1 MKYTKLQKAGLN
13 ISRVGLGT
21 NAVGGHNLYADVN
34 EEEGK
39 RLIEEA
45 IQQGITFFDTA
56 DSYGFGRSE
65 ELVGGVLKGKKRHEF
80 VLASKGGI
88 QPLLNGETYI
98 NNEPSYLRRA
108 VENSLKRLQTDYIDL
123 YYLHFTN
130 PETSYID
137 SIGELTRLKEEGK
150 IRSIGISNVNVEQLK
165 IANQYGHIDVVQ
177 SPYNMLDR
185 TAEEELLPY
194 CIEVGISFIPYGPLA
209 FGILG
214 GKYTE
219 DFKLNERDW
228 RQSVNLF
235 EENTYK
241 KNFKKIEKLKDLANE
256 NNIEVSHLA
265 LAWLLS
271 KKGID
276 VIIPGGKRAEQI
288 RESVRAVDVSLNESA
303 MKEIESIL
311 EE

>member
-1 MKYTKLQKAGLN
+1 
-13 ISRVGLGT
+13 
-21 NAVGGHNLYADVN
+21 
-34 EEEGK
+34 
-39 RLIEEA
+39 
-45 IQQGITFFDTA
+45 
-56 DSYGFGRSE
+56 
-65 ELVGGVLKGKKRHEF
+65 
-80 VLASKGGI
+80 
-88 QPLLNGETYI
+88 LNGEVYI
-98 NNEPSYLRRA
+98 NNERSYLRNA
-108 VENSLKRLQTDYIDL
+108 VENSLRRLQTDYIDL

-150 IRSIGISNVNVEQLK
+150 IRAIGISNVNVEQLK
-165 IANQYGHIDVVQ
+165 EANQYGQIDVVQ

-185 TAEEELLPY
+185 AAGEELLPY
-194 CIEVGISFIPYGPLA
+194 CIESGISFIPYGPLA

-219 DFKLNERDW
+219 DFKLSEGDW

-241 KNFKKIEKLKDLANE
+241 SNFKKVEKLKGLAKAK
-256 NNIEVSHLA
+256 NIEVSHLA
-265 LAWLLS
+265 LAWLLN

-276 VIIPGGKRAEQI
+276 TVIPGGKRAEQI
-288 RESVRAVDVSLNESA
+288 RESVRAVEVSLNEKV

-311 EE
+311 EA

>member
-13 ISRVGLGT
+13 ISQLGLGT
-21 NAVGGHNLYADVN
+21 NAVGGHNLYANVN

-39 RLIEEA
+39 QMIEEA

-56 DSYGFGRSE
+56 DSYGVGRSE
-65 ELVGGVLKGKKRHEF
+65 ELVGEVLKGKRHEF
-80 VLASKGGI
+80 VLATKGGI
-88 QPLLNGETYI
+88 QPLLNGEVYI
-98 NNEPSYLRRA
+98 NNEPSYLRNA
-108 VENSLKRLQTDYIDL
+108 VENSLRRLQTDYIDL

-150 IRSIGISNVNVEQLK
+150 IRSIGISNVSVEQLK
-165 IANQYGHIDVVQ
+165 EANRYGDIDVVQ
-177 SPYNMLDR
+177 APYNMLNR
-185 TAEEELLPY
+185 TAGEELLPY
-194 CIEVGISFIPYGPLA
+194 CIEADISFIPYGPLA

-219 DFKLNERDW
+219 DFKVNEKDW
-228 RQSVNLF
+228 RNGVNLF

-241 KNFKKIEKLKDLANE
+241 SNFKKVEKLKGLAQE
-256 NNIEVSHLA
+256 NNIEMSHLA
-265 LAWLLS
+265 LAWLLN

-276 VIIPGGKRAEQI
+276 TVIPGGKRAAQI
-288 RESVRAVDVSLNESA
+288 RESVRAVDVSLNEKV

-311 EE
+311 ED

>member
-1 MKYTKLQKAGLN
+1 MKYTKLHKAGLN
-13 ISRVGLGT
+13 ISKLGLGT

-45 IQQGITFFDTA
+45 IQQGITFFDTS

-65 ELVGGVLKGKKRHEF
+65 ELVGQVLKRNRHEF
-80 VLASKGGI
+80 VLATKGGI

-98 NNEPSYLRRA
+98 NNEPSYLKNA
-108 VENSLKRLQTDYIDL
+108 VENSLRRLQTDYIDL

-130 PETSYID
+130 SETSYID

-150 IRSIGISNVNVEQLK
+150 IRSIGISNVNIEQLK
-165 IANQYGHIDVVQ
+165 EANQHGYIDVVQ

-185 TAEEELLPY
+185 TAGEELLPY
-194 CIEVGISFIPYGPLA
+194 CIESGISFIPYGPLA

-219 DFKLNERDW
+219 DFKLNKGDW
-228 RQSVNLF
+228 RKSVNLF

-241 KNFKKIEKLKDLANE
+241 NNFKKVEKLKGLAE
-256 NNIEVSHLA
+256 EKNIEVSHLA
-265 LAWLLS
+265 LAWLLN
-271 KKGID
+271 KQGID
-276 VIIPGGKRAEQI
+276 TVIPGGKRAEQI
-288 RESVRAVDVSLNESA
+288 RESVRAVDVSLNKQD
-303 MKEIESIL
+303 MKQIESIL
-311 EE
+311 EA

>member
-1 MKYTKLQKAGLN
+1 MKYTKLQKAGLT
-13 ISRVGLGT
+13 ISKLGLGT
-21 NAVGGHNLYADVN
+21 NAVGGHNLYNDVN

-45 IQQGITFFDTA
+45 IQQGVTFFDTA

-65 ELVGGVLKGKKRHEF
+65 ELVGQVLKRNRHEF
-80 VLASKGGI
+80 VLATKGGI
-88 QPLLNGETYI
+88 QPLLNGGTYI
-98 NNEPSYLRRA
+98 NNEPSYLRNA
-108 VENSLKRLQTDYIDL
+108 VENSLRRLQTDYIDL

-130 PETSYID
+130 SETSYID

-165 IANQYGHIDVVQ
+165 EANQHGYIDVVQ

-185 TAEEELLPY
+185 TAGEELLPY
-194 CIEVGISFIPYGPLA
+194 CIEAGISFIPYGPLA

-219 DFKLNERDW
+219 NFKLNEGDW

-235 EENTYK
+235 EKNTYRS
-241 KNFKKIEKLKDLANE
+241 NFKKVEKLKGLAKE
-256 NNIEVSHLA
+256 KNIEVSHLA
-265 LAWLLS
+265 LAWLLN

-276 VIIPGGKRAEQI
+276 TVIPGGKRAEQI
-288 RESVRAVDVSLNESA
+288 RESIRAVDVSLNEQD
-303 MKEIESIL
+303 MKQIESIL
-311 EE
+311 EV

>member
-1 MKYTKLQKAGLN
+1 MKYTKLQKAGLT
-13 ISRVGLGT
+13 ISKLGLGT
-21 NAVGGHNLYADVN
+21 NAVGGHNLYNDVN

-45 IQQGITFFDTA
+45 IQQGVTFFDTA

-65 ELVGGVLKGKKRHEF
+65 ELVGQVLKRNRHEF
-80 VLASKGGI
+80 VLATKGGI

-98 NNEPSYLRRA
+98 NNEPSYLRNA
-108 VENSLKRLQTDYIDL
+108 VENSLRRLQTDYIDL

-130 PETSYID
+130 SETSYID
-137 SIGELTRLKEEGK
+137 SIGELIRLKEEGK
-150 IRSIGISNVNVEQLK
+150 IRSIGISNVNIEQLK
-165 IANQYGHIDVVQ
+165 EANQHGYIDVVQ

-185 TAEEELLPY
+185 TAGEELLPY

-219 DFKLNERDW
+219 DFKLNEGDW
-228 RQSVNLF
+228 RKSVNLF

-241 KNFKKIEKLKDLANE
+241 NNFKKVEKLKGLAE
-256 NNIEVSHLA
+256 EKNIEVSHIA
-265 LAWLLS
+265 LAWLLN
-271 KKGID
+271 KQGID
-276 VIIPGGKRAEQI
+276 TVIPGGKRAEQI
-288 RESVRAVDVSLNESA
+288 RESVRAVDALLNEQD
-303 MKEIESIL
+303 MKQIESIL
-311 EE
+311 EV

>member
-13 ISRVGLGT
+13 ISQLGLGT
-21 NAVGGHNLYADVN
+21 NAVGGHNLYANVN

-39 RLIEEA
+39 QMIEEA

-56 DSYGFGRSE
+56 DSYGVGRSE
-65 ELVGGVLKGKKRHEF
+65 ELVGEVLKGKRHEF
-80 VLASKGGI
+80 VLATKGGI
-88 QPLLNGETYI
+88 QPLLNGEVYI
-98 NNEPSYLRRA
+98 NNEPSYLRNA
-108 VENSLKRLQTDYIDL
+108 VENSLRRLQTDYIDL

-150 IRSIGISNVNVEQLK
+150 IRSIGISNVSVEQLK
-165 IANQYGHIDVVQ
+165 EANRYGDIDVVQ
-177 SPYNMLDR
+177 APYNMLNR
-185 TAEEELLPY
+185 TTGEELLPY
-194 CIEVGISFIPYGPLA
+194 CIEADISFIPYGPLA

-219 DFKLNERDW
+219 DFKVNEKDW
-228 RQSVNLF
+228 RNGVNLF

-241 KNFKKIEKLKDLANE
+241 SNFKKVEKLKGLAQE
-256 NNIEVSHLA
+256 NNIEMSHLA
-265 LAWLLS
+265 LAWLLN

-276 VIIPGGKRAEQI
+276 TVIPGGKRAAQI
-288 RESVRAVDVSLNESA
+288 RESVRAVDVSLNEKV

-311 EE
+311 ED

>member
-1 MKYTKLQKAGLN
+1 MKYTKLQKAGIN
-13 ISRVGLGT
+13 ISKLGLGT

-56 DSYGFGRSE
+56 DLYGFGRSE
-65 ELVGGVLKGKKRHEF
+65 ELVGEVIKEKRHEF
-80 VLASKGGI
+80 VLATKGGI
-88 QPLLNGETYI
+88 QPLLNGEVHI
-98 NNEPSYLRRA
+98 NNEPSYLRNA
-108 VENSLKRLQTDYIDL
+108 VENSLRRLQTDYIDL

-137 SIGELTRLKEEGK
+137 SIGGLTRLKEEGK
-150 IRSIGISNVNVEQLK
+150 IRSIGISNVSVEQLK
-165 IANQYGHIDVVQ
+165 KANRYGDIDVVQ
-177 SPYNMLDR
+177 APYNMLDR
-185 TAEEELLPY
+185 TAGEELLPY
-194 CIEVGISFIPYGPLA
+194 CIEAGISFISYGPLA

-219 DFKLNERDW
+219 DLKLNEGDW

-241 KNFKKIEKLKDLANE
+241 SNFKKVEKLKDLAKE

-265 LAWLLS
+265 LAWLLN
-271 KKGID
+271 KEGID
-276 VIIPGGKRAEQI
+276 TVIPGGKRAAQI
-288 RESVRAVDVSLNESA
+288 RESVRAVDVLLNEQD
-303 MKEIESIL
+303 MKQIESIL
-311 EE
+311 ED

>member
-1 MKYTKLQKAGLN
+1 MKYTKLQKAGLH
-13 ISRVGLGT
+13 ISKLGLGT

-39 RLIEEA
+39 QLIEEA
-45 IQQGITFFDTA
+45 MGQGITFFDTA

-65 ELVGGVLKGKKRHEF
+65 ELVGEVLKGKRHEII
-80 VLASKGGI
+80 LATKGGI
-88 QPLLNGETYI
+88 QPLLNGEVYI
-98 NNEPSYLRRA
+98 NNERSYLRNA
-108 VENSLKRLQTDYIDL
+108 VENSLRRLQTDYIDL

-165 IANQYGHIDVVQ
+165 EANQHGHIDVVQ

-185 TAEEELLPY
+185 TAGEELLPY
-194 CIEVGISFIPYGPLA
+194 CIESGISFIPYGPLA

-219 DFKLNERDW
+219 YFKLNEGDW

-241 KNFKKIEKLKDLANE
+241 SNFKKVEKLKGVAKE
-256 NNIEVSHLA
+256 EAVEVSHLA
-265 LAWLLS
+265 LAWLLN

-276 VIIPGGKRAEQI
+276 TVIPGGKRAEQI
-288 RESVRAVDVSLNESA
+288 RESVRAVEVSLNENV

-311 EE
+311 ED

>member
-13 ISRVGLGT
+13 ISKLGLGT
-21 NAVGGHNLYADVN
+21 NAVGGHNLYANVN

-65 ELVGGVLKGKKRHEF
+65 ELVGQVLKRNRHEF
-80 VLASKGGI
+80 VLATKGGI

-98 NNEPSYLRRA
+98 NNEPSYLRNA
-108 VENSLKRLQTDYIDL
+108 VENSLRRLQTDYIDL

-130 PETSYID
+130 SETSYID
-137 SIGELTRLKEEGK
+137 SIGELIRLKEEGK
-150 IRSIGISNVNVEQLK
+150 IRSIGISNVNIEQLK
-165 IANQYGHIDVVQ
+165 EANQHGYIDVVQ

-185 TAEEELLPY
+185 TAGEELLPY

-219 DFKLNERDW
+219 DFKLNEGDW
-228 RQSVNLF
+228 RKSVNLF

-241 KNFKKIEKLKDLANE
+241 NNFKKVEKLKGLAE
-256 NNIEVSHLA
+256 EKNIEVSHLA
-265 LAWLLS
+265 LAWLLN
-271 KKGID
+271 KQGID
-276 VIIPGGKRAEQI
+276 TVIPGGKRAEQI
-288 RESVRAVDVSLNESA
+288 RESVRAVDALLNEQD
-303 MKEIESIL
+303 MKQIESIL
-311 EE
+311 EV

>member
-1 MKYTKLQKAGLN
+1 MKYTNLQKAGLN
-13 ISRVGLGT
+13 ISQLGLGT
-21 NAVGGHNLYADVN
+21 NAVGGHNLYANVN

-39 RLIEEA
+39 QMIEEA

-65 ELVGGVLKGKKRHEF
+65 ELVGEVLKGKRHEY
-80 VLASKGGI
+80 VLATKGGI
-88 QPLLNGETYI
+88 QPLLNGEVYI
-98 NNEPSYLRRA
+98 NNEPSYLRNA
-108 VENSLKRLQTDYIDL
+108 VENSLRRLQTEYIDL

-130 PETSYID
+130 SETSYID
-137 SIGELTRLKEEGK
+137 SIGELIRLKEEGK

-165 IANQYGHIDVVQ
+165 EANQYGDIDVVQ

-194 CIEVGISFIPYGPLA
+194 CIEAGISFIPYGPLA

-219 DFKLNERDW
+219 DFKVNEKDW
-228 RQSVNLF
+228 RNGVNLF

-241 KNFKKIEKLKDLANE
+241 KNFKRVEKLKGLAKE
-256 NNIEVSHLA
+256 NNIAVSHLA
-265 LAWLLS
+265 LAWLLN
-271 KKGID
+271 KPGID
-276 VIIPGGKRAEQI
+276 AVIPGGKRAEQI
-288 RESVRAVDVSLNESA
+288 RESVKTVDVSLNEKD
-303 MKEIESIL
+303 MKKIESIL
-311 EE
+311 ED

>member
-1 MKYTKLQKAGLN
+1 MKYTKLQKAGLT
-13 ISRVGLGT
+13 ISKLGLGT
-21 NAVGGHNLYADVN
+21 NAVGGHNLYNDVN

-45 IQQGITFFDTA
+45 IQQGVTFFDTA

-65 ELVGGVLKGKKRHEF
+65 ELVGQVLKRNRHEF
-80 VLASKGGI
+80 VLATKGGI

-98 NNEPSYLRRA
+98 NNEPSYLRNA
-108 VENSLKRLQTDYIDL
+108 VENSLRRLQTDYIDL

-130 PETSYID
+130 SETSYID

-165 IANQYGHIDVVQ
+165 KANQHGYIDVVQ

-194 CIEVGISFIPYGPLA
+194 CIEAGISFIPYGPLA

-219 DFKLNERDW
+219 YFKLNEGDW
-228 RQSVNLF
+228 RKSVNLF

-241 KNFKKIEKLKDLANE
+241 NNFKKVEKLKGLAE
-256 NNIEVSHLA
+256 EKNIEVSHIA
-265 LAWLLS
+265 LAWLLN
-271 KKGID
+271 KQGID
-276 VIIPGGKRAEQI
+276 TVIPGGKRAEQI
-288 RESVRAVDVSLNESA
+288 RESVRAVDALLNEQD
-303 MKEIESIL
+303 MKQIESIL
-311 EE
+311 EV

>member
-13 ISRVGLGT
+13 ISKLGLGT
-21 NAVGGHNLYADVN
+21 NAVGGHNLYNDVN

-45 IQQGITFFDTA
+45 IQQGVTFFDTA

-65 ELVGGVLKGKKRHEF
+65 ELVGQVLKRNRHEF
-80 VLASKGGI
+80 VLATKGGI

-98 NNEPSYLRRA
+98 NNEPSYLRNA
-108 VENSLKRLQTDYIDL
+108 VENSLRRLQTDYIDI

-130 PETSYID
+130 SETSYID

-165 IANQYGHIDVVQ
+165 EANQHGYIDVVQ
-177 SPYNMLDR
+177 SPYNMLDL
-185 TAEEELLPY
+185 TAGEELLPY
-194 CIEVGISFIPYGPLA
+194 CIEAGISFIPYGPLA

-219 DFKLNERDW
+219 NFKLNEGDW

-235 EENTYK
+235 EKNTYRS
-241 KNFKKIEKLKDLANE
+241 NFKKVEKLKGLAKE
-256 NNIEVSHLA
+256 KNIEVSHLA
-265 LAWLLS
+265 LAWLLN

-276 VIIPGGKRAEQI
+276 TVIPGGKRAEQI
-288 RESVRAVDVSLNESA
+288 RESIRAVDVSLNEQD
-303 MKEIESIL
+303 MKQIESIL
-311 EE
+311 EV

>member
-1 MKYTKLQKAGLN
+1 M
-13 ISRVGLGT
+13 
-21 NAVGGHNLYADVN
+21 N
-34 EEEGK
+34 EGEGK

-45 IQQGITFFDTA
+45 ILQGITFFDTA

-65 ELVGGVLKGKKRHEF
+65 ELIGEVLKEKRHEF
-80 VLASKGGI
+80 VLATKGGI

-98 NNEPSYLRRA
+98 NNEPSYLRNA
-108 VENSLKRLQTDYIDL
+108 VENSLRRLQTDYIDL
-123 YYLHFTN
+123 YYLHFIN

-137 SIGELTRLKEEGK
+137 SIGELIRLKEEGK
-150 IRSIGISNVNVEQLK
+150 IRSIGISNVNIEQLK
-165 IANQYGHIDVVQ
+165 EANQHGHIDVVQ
-177 SPYNMLDR
+177 SLYNMLNR

-194 CIEVGISFIPYGPLA
+194 CIEEGISFIPYGPLA

-219 DFKLNERDW
+219 DFELDKGDW

-241 KNFKKIEKLKDLANE
+241 SNFKKVEKLKDVAKE
-256 NNIEVSHLA
+256 NNIELPHLA
-265 LAWLLS
+265 LAWLLNN
-271 KKGID
+271 KGID
-276 VIIPGGKRAEQI
+276 TVIPGGKRAEQL
-288 RESVRAVDVSLNESA
+288 RESVRAVDVSLNEGA
-303 MKEIESIL
+303 RKEIDLIL